1 MKRIFFLAVLFLS
14 VNLLAQEKPDSTNYK
29 KYEGILKQIDSQ
41 FQELQKAKLMADGQ
55 YFQSLEKLQ
64 AQAQTI
70 NELFNEE
77 KRILKSKVK

>member
-1 MKRIFFLAVLFLS
+1 MKRVIFLAVMFLS
-14 VNLLAQEKPDSTNYK
+14 INLFAQSQPDSTNYK
-29 KYEGILKQIDSQ
+29 KYESILKQIDSQ

>member
-14 VNLLAQEKPDSTNYK
+14 VSLFAQEKPDSTNYK
-29 KYEGILKQIDSQ
+29 KYESILKQIDSQ
-41 FQELQKAKLMADGQ
+41 FQELQKAKLISDGQ

-64 AQAQTI
+64 TQAQTI

-77 KRILKSKVK
+77 KRLLKSKVK